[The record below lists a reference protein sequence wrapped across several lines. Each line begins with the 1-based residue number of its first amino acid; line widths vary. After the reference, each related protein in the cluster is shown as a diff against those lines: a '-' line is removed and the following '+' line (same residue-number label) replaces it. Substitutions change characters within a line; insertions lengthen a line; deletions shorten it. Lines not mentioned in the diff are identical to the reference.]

1 MKKNSIWANNR
12 EYENLIQNL
21 EMTLC
26 AILFLL
32 FPVLAMPYLLYKIG
46 TEKNNKRRYVYLTLF
61 CVAMGF
67 LAYHTVPL
75 ESDDLSRHY
84 ANMKVLQF
92 TDFKDIFHSSYS
104 LVYLNT
110 LIMAIFAKMGTY
122 QLYPM
127 LYIVVGYGLIFYV
140 YAKLTDKKKL
150 YFSEKIGILLFVLF
164 AVNCRDF
171 ISGLRNYFSFIV
183 CMYLIVA
190 NKVFH
195 QKKIVTYLGILC
207 VSFIHTSAIAFLVW
221 ELISDLPENKI
232 LKRVITISIF
242 LTLPALFIVSQG
254 FIPFVPQ
261 TIVEKLDMYIS
272 TAHIINLKVYLYQ
285 MGIVFLM
292 VCCHL
297 INRRNHIKKFEK
309 INNFLDYY
317 LVFMLAIIPIM
328 TFLSR
333 FVSFLVAISPVILV
347 QTYYALRKNRKM
359 RYIFTGILGCF
370 ILAGILMLL
379 ASMRA
384 YPWNFSVK
392 NIFIWWL

>member
-1 MKKNSIWANNR
+1 M
-12 EYENLIQNL
+12 
-21 EMTLC
+21 
-26 AILFLL
+26 
-32 FPVLAMPYLLYKIG
+32 
-46 TEKNNKRRYVYLTLF
+46 
-61 CVAMGF
+61 
-67 LAYHTVPL
+67 
-75 ESDDLSRHY
+75 
-84 ANMKVLQF
+84 
-92 TDFKDIFHSSYS
+92 
-104 LVYLNT
+104 
-110 LIMAIFAKMGTY
+110 
-122 QLYPM
+122 
-127 LYIVVGYGLIFYV
+127 
-140 YAKLTDKKKL
+140 
-150 YFSEKIGILLFVLF
+150 
-164 AVNCRDF
+164 
-171 ISGLRNYFSFIV
+171 
-183 CMYLIVA
+183 
-190 NKVFH
+190 
-195 QKKIVTYLGILC
+195 
-207 VSFIHTSAIAFLVW
+207 SFIHTSAIAFLVW

-254 FIPFVPQ
+254 FIPFVRQ

-317 LVFMLAIIPIM
+317 LVFMLAILPIM

>member
-1 MKKNSIWANNR
+1 M
-12 EYENLIQNL
+12 
-21 EMTLC
+21 
-26 AILFLL
+26 
-32 FPVLAMPYLLYKIG
+32 
-46 TEKNNKRRYVYLTLF
+46 
-61 CVAMGF
+61 
-67 LAYHTVPL
+67 
-75 ESDDLSRHY
+75 
-84 ANMKVLQF
+84 
-92 TDFKDIFHSSYS
+92 
-104 LVYLNT
+104 
-110 LIMAIFAKMGTY
+110 
-122 QLYPM
+122 
-127 LYIVVGYGLIFYV
+127 
-140 YAKLTDKKKL
+140 
-150 YFSEKIGILLFVLF
+150 
-164 AVNCRDF
+164 
-171 ISGLRNYFSFIV
+171 
-183 CMYLIVA
+183 
-190 NKVFH
+190 
-195 QKKIVTYLGILC
+195 
-207 VSFIHTSAIAFLVW
+207 SFIHTSAIAFLVW